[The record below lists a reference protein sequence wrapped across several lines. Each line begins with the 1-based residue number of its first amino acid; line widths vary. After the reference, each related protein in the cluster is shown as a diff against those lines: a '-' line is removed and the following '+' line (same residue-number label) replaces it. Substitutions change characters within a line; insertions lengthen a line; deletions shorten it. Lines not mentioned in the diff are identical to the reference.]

1 MAIPPCGRLEVICG
15 PMFAG
20 KTTELQ
26 RRVNA
31 ARAAAKRVLVLK
43 PSRDTRYADDAIV
56 THTGMRLDARAIS
69 CAADMLAFA
78 ADVDIIAIDEIH
90 FFADQAIEPIALL
103 RERGTSVIVAGCD
116 IDHFGDLFTP
126 FDTLIPRAS
135 EVLRLTGVCHRCGAP
150 STHSQRLVATTE
162 RIIVGG
168 AKEFIATCAACF
180 TPSRREHPRC

>member
-1 MAIPPCGRLEVICG
+1 
-15 PMFAG
+15 
-20 KTTELQ
+20 
-26 RRVNA
+26 
-31 ARAAAKRVLVLK
+31 
-43 PSRDTRYADDAIV
+43 
-56 THTGMRLDARAIS
+56 
-69 CAADMLAFA
+69 MLAFA

-103 RERGTSVIVAGCD
+103 RERGTSVIVVGCD

-135 EVLRLTGVCHRCGAP
+135 EVVRLTGVCHRCGAP